1 MPRLEALVDRRIQP
15 AAAVVTSDG
24 AAWSWDELF
33 DQFAPAI
40 HAFARSRGISS
51 PEDIVQDVFATAVE
65 RFPRFDGD
73 SSGLRSFLFTL
84 VYRRI
89 ADEHRIT
96 HRRPERLVADHPHTP
111 DERPGIEDS
120 LAYIESARE
129 AMQALEI
136 LGEKERRVIEMRIID
151 EASPA
156 EVAEALGLSNGN
168 VRVIQA
174 RSLMKIRKYLESKS
188 GSLPSISLVLAFLE
202 GLRSELPVDRG
213 LAAWIETIRS
223 EAAMGTV
230 KTAAAGGS
238 AVAAGTAST
247 ATIAG
252 TVLKVGLVVAL
263 ATGSTSSAEPVSPDR
278 QGDLQLPAVV
288 APAKGQMVSTGLAV
302 PRAVIDDPT
311 PAIEVPPSAPNRPAL
326 VAPTRD
332 ETEEPQPNQAIA
344 AETEVDV
351 ANPDTG
357 NGTQSIGDDHVEPVV
372 SAVVEPVTDEVGA
385 VVDDVVETVEEVV
398 EEVVEV
404 VEEVVAEVE
413 ETVEE
418 TVTVVEEVAEGV
430 VEVVDETTQTVN
442 DTVDSVVD
450 DLTDGLG
457 LGDNP
462 VGGLLG

>member
-1 MPRLEALVDRRIQP
+1 M
-15 AAAVVTSDG
+15 VTTDG

-33 DQFAPAI
+33 DQFAPTI
-40 HAFARSRGISS
+40 HALARSRGVSS

-120 LAYIESARE
+120 IADIESARE
-129 AMQALEI
+129 AMKALEI

-188 GSLPSISLVLAFLE
+188 GSLPSISLVLAFFE
-202 GLRSELPVDRG
+202 SLRSELPVDGG
-213 LAAWIETIRS
+213 LAAWVETIRS
-223 EAAMGTV
+223 ETAVGTA
-230 KTAAAGGS
+230 KTAAAAGP
-238 AVAAGTAST
+238 AIAAGTAST

-263 ATGSTSSAEPVSPDR
+263 ATGSTSSTEPVSPDR
-278 QGDLQLPAVV
+278 LGDLQPPPVV
-288 APAKGQMVSTGLAV
+288 APAMGRIVSTDLTV
-302 PRAVIDDPT
+302 PRAVVDDPT
-311 PAIEVPPSAPNRPAL
+311 PAIAVAPSASLNRHAPA
-326 VAPTRD
+326 APTRD
-332 ETEEPQPNQAIA
+332 ETEEAQPARDETEEAQPTRATE

-351 ANPDTG
+351 SNPDTG
-357 NGTQSIGDDHVEPVV
+357 DGTQPIGDHPVEPVV
-372 SAVVEPVTDEVGA
+372 SEPVEPVIDEVSA

-398 EEVVEV
+398 EEVVGV
-404 VEEVVAEVE
+404 VEEGVAVVE

-418 TVTVVEEVAEGV
+418 VVTVVEEVADGV
-430 VEVVDETTQTVN
+430 VEVVDETTQTAN
-442 DTVDSVVD
+442 ETVESVVD

-457 LGDNP
+457 LGNNSG
-462 VGGLLG
+462 GGLLG